1 MRSLVFDEHRLE
13 TVTVTH
19 ESIKYFTNIGHG
31 NDVRE
36 KIKKKK
42 VNGLNGNA
50 MQWMSEYITMMTMM
64 MMKYDGIPYK
74 KF

>member
-1 MRSLVFDEHRLE
+1 MRSLVFDKHRLE

-31 NDVRE
+31 DDVRE

-42 VNGLNGNA
+42 VNGLNGN
-50 MQWMSEYITMMTMM
+50 E
-64 MMKYDGIPYK
+64 
-74 KF
+74 